1 MAAVIG
7 RFKPWLWCVA
17 AVVVLAAPGAQAQKQ
32 RSTSDA
38 LQDPDAQPGQSTPRA
53 RKPSTGPDRT
63 GDALKDADAQPD
75 PGTPR
80 ARKPSTGPNRTS
92 DALKDPEAQPG
103 QSTPRR

>member
-1 MAAVIG
+1 MKAKVR
-7 RFKPWLWCVA
+7 RFKPWLLGVA
-17 AVVVLAAPGAQAQKQ
+17 AFAVLAAPGVHAQKQ

-38 LQDPDAQPGQSTPRA
+38 LQDPEAQPSQGTPRA

-63 GDALKDADAQPD
+63 SDALKDADAQAD

-80 ARKPSTGPNRTS
+80 ARKPSTGPNRTG
-92 DALKDPEAQPG
+92 DALQDPESQPS